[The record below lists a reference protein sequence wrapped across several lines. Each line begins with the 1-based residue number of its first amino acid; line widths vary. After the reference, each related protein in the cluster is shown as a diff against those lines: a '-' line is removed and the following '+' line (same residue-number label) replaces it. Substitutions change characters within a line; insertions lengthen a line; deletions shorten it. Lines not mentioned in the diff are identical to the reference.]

1 MAKSSFHCAECG
13 ASVQV
18 IGRNRSDAD
27 RLAKYREQSGALCH
41 DCWKK
46 QREAERAAESQQAAE
61 EAAQAGL
68 PVLQGTEKQ
77 VAWAETIRA
86 QALKQI
92 EDGVAG
98 KSDHYYWDDN
108 HIFDLLTE
116 AQQEDI
122 RTQAR
127 SLPVEDRAAFRAKI
141 RSDLLNCDR
150 MRRALAAIRANDSAH
165 WWIEN
170 RDWKASKLL
179 ADQYRKTAP
188 APEPMS
194 PAEII
199 ADAKAEATV
208 RPESPKTETVAEIA
222 IDGSAL
228 NVVFPEKREDFRQ
241 LIRFE
246 LGFTWADTHWRRTLG
261 KINGNP
267 ADRAAEVGHR
277 LLAAGFIIR
286 IYDPA
291 IRASAVAG
299 DYQPERTRWVM
310 ARTAGQY
317 AGWFSISW
325 GKDEDFY
332 AAAKKLPRSQY
343 SKPTVVV
350 PAEFF
355 EEILDFAQSYDFELS
370 DGAQKLV
377 AQARANKEAAMI
389 AKVKPA
395 PKREKTVADTT
406 PPKLDV
412 PDHPEI
418 DDDLRD
424 GD

>member
-41 DCWKK
+41 DCWTK
-46 QREAERAAESQQAAE
+46 QREAGRAAESQKAAE
-61 EAAQAGL
+61 EAAQMGL

-86 QALKQI
+86 RALKQI
-92 EDGVAG
+92 EDGIAG
-98 KSDHYYWDDN
+98 KTDYYYWDDT

-116 AQQEDI
+116 AEQDEI
-122 RTQAR
+122 RAKAR
-127 SLPVEDRAAFRAKI
+127 SLPAEERTGFRQKV
-141 RSDLLNCDR
+141 RSDLLNSDR
-150 MRRALAAIRANDSAH
+150 MKRALDSIKSSDSAH
-165 WWIEN
+165 WWIDN
-170 RDWKASKLL
+170 REWKASKLL
-179 ADQYRKTAP
+179 ADQFRKTAP
-188 APEPMS
+188 EPEPM
-194 PAEII
+194 PPTDIV

-208 RPESPKTETVAEIA
+208 RPESSRTETVAEIT
-222 IDGSAL
+222 IDG
-228 NVVFPEKREDFRQ
+228 NTVKVTFPEKREDLRQ

-246 LGFTWADTHWRRTLG
+246 LGFTWADTHWRRALG

-277 LLAAGFIIR
+277 LLAAGFIVR

-310 ARTAGQY
+310 ARTSGQY

-332 AAAKKLPRSQY
+332 GAAKKLPRSQY
-343 SKPTVVV
+343 NKPCVVV
-350 PAEFF
+350 PPEFF
-355 EEILDFAQSYDFELS
+355 EEILDFAQRYDFELS

-389 AKVKPA
+389 AKVKSVT
-395 PKREKTVADTT
+395 KREKTVAETT

-412 PDHPEI
+412 PANPEI
-418 DDDLRD
+418 DDELRD